1 MSIRSVLNNLDLILS
16 KKDMIIKRH
25 DIGSIIIKIE
35 KETSAEAE
43 VSFDE

>member
-25 DIGSIIIKIE
+25 VLAPSEITVIDITKQH
-35 KETSAEAE
+35 
-43 VSFDE
+43 